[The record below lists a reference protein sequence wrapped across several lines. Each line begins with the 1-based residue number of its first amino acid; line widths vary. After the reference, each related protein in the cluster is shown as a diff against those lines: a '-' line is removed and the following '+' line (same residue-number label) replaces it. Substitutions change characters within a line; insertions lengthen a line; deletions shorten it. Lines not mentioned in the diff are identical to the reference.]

1 MPLSYQDL
9 FLMFNITDQSY
20 PELTEVLQ
28 TIDIQFQYLTMI
40 ILISIINNDRWR
52 ILSGIIELKWS
63 SSTEMFSQLE
73 N

>member
-1 MPLSYQDL
+1 
-9 FLMFNITDQSY
+9 MFNITDQSY

-52 ILSGIIELKWS
+52 TLSGIIELK
-63 SSTEMFSQLE
+63 
-73 N
+73 